1 MPATVP
7 ELISDLPDFLAL
19 YNSVKSAIDG
29 LPPTGQRTAA
39 DYAKAFGATAG
50 SPLALTAALIDKIDA
65 QVKS

>member
-19 YNSVKSAIDG
+19 YTSVKAAIDG
-29 LPPTGQRTAA
+29 LPAPGQRTAA

-50 SPLALTAALIDKIDA
+50 SPLALTAALIDKLDEQI
-65 QVKS
+65 KS